1 MARTPKTP
9 ATEQNNV
16 TPSNTA
22 QFEVL
27 AQYIKDCSF
36 ENPRVPQAFQEQL
49 QPQMNIRVDVRAE
62 RLNDEGFET
71 VLRVDLQAKVGEND
85 LFALDLTYG
94 GVFGMRGIP
103 EEHVRPLLL
112 IEGARLL
119 FPFVREIVADL
130 TRNGGFA
137 PLLLQPIDF
146 AALFQQQQK
155 PVSEGSTAVN

>member
-1 MARTPKTP
+1 MARTPKNP
-9 ATEQNNV
+9 APEQNNN
-16 TPSNTA
+16 TPPHTT

-62 RLNDEGFET
+62 RLDEAVFET
-71 VLRVDLQAKVGEND
+71 VLRVDLQAKVGENN

-94 GVFGMRGIP
+94 GVFGMRGVP
-103 EEHVRPLLL
+103 EEHIRPLLL

-119 FPFVREIVADL
+119 FPFMREIVADL

-146 AALFQQQQK
+146 AALFQQQHPPQT
-155 PVSEGSTAVN
+155 SAE